1 MVCGVQ
7 YFKGGRRG
15 FMARIIHLIAGGAL
29 LVSASAVLGQATGQT
44 AAQNRSEQSASLAAG
59 TALNAE
65 LSHPLDS
72 KQAKPG
78 DAVAAQTTE
87 AVKVD
92 GKIVIPNNTKLVGH
106 VTRASARAKG
116 DAASVLAMQFDRA
129 VLKDGRQMPLQV
141 TLQAMA
147 ADQGTPAVSGDDLQP
162 MGNIEGGAAEAGA
175 VGNRGTVGGVGS
187 TVGGAAS
194 GAASTVPRTVEQNGP
209 VNSTAGAAKR
219 AGQAAGGLSSSGE
232 LKPTS
237 RGVYGLNGITLNANA
252 ANSTDGALIVAA
264 GKNVH
269 LDSGTRLLLVTQAT
283 TSASAQR

>member
-1 MVCGVQ
+1 M
-7 YFKGGRRG
+7 
-15 FMARIIHLIAGGAL
+15 HLIATGAL
-29 LVSASAVLGQATGQT
+29 LTSASVVFGQAAGQT
-44 AAQNRSEQSASLAAG
+44 ATQNHSERSASLAAG
-59 TALNAE
+59 TALNAQ
-65 LSHPLDS
+65 LSRPLDS
-72 KQAKPG
+72 KRAKAG
-78 DAVAAQTTE
+78 DVVAAQTTE

-106 VTRASARAKG
+106 VTRANARAKG
-116 DAASVLAMQFDRA
+116 DADSVLAMQFDRA
-129 VLKDGRQMPLQV
+129 VLKDGREMPLQV

-147 ADQGTPAVSGDDLQP
+147 ADQGTPAVGGDDLQP

-175 VGNRGTVGGVGS
+175 AGSRGAAGGVGS

-194 GAASTVPRTVEQNGP
+194 GAASTVPRTVEQNGT
-209 VNSTAGAAKR
+209 VNSTVGAAR
-219 AGQAAGGLSSSGE
+219 GATGQAAGGLNSSGE

-237 RGVYGLNGITLNANA
+237 RGVYGLNGITLSANA

-283 TSASAQR
+283 TSTSAQR

>member
-1 MVCGVQ
+1 
-7 YFKGGRRG
+7 
-15 FMARIIHLIAGGAL
+15 MARIIHLIAAGAL
-29 LVSASAVLGQATGQT
+29 LVSPSAVFGQASGQT
-44 AAQNRSEQSASLAAG
+44 AAQNHSEQSASLAAG
-59 TALNAE
+59 TTLNAQ
-65 LSHPLDS
+65 LSHTLDS
-72 KQAKPG
+72 KKAKPG
-78 DAVAAQTTE
+78 DVVTAQTTE

-116 DAASVLAMQFDRA
+116 DANSVLAVQFERA
-129 VLKDGRQMPLQV
+129 VLKDGHEMPLQV

-175 VGNRGTVGGVGS
+175 AGNRGTVGGVGS

-194 GAASTVPRTVEQNGP
+194 GAASTVPRTVEQNGA
-209 VNSTAGAAKR
+209 VNSTVGAAR
-219 AGQAAGGLSSSGE
+219 GASGQVAGGLNSSGE

-237 RGVYGLNGITLNANA
+237 RGVYGLNGITLSANA

-283 TSASAQR
+283 TSTSAQR

>member
-1 MVCGVQ
+1 
-7 YFKGGRRG
+7 
-15 FMARIIHLIAGGAL
+15 MARLIHLIAAGAFL
-29 LVSASAVLGQATGQT
+29 ASASAVFGQATGQSAT
-44 AAQNRSEQSASLAAG
+44 QNHSERSASLAAG

-65 LSHPLDS
+65 LSRPLDS
-72 KQAKPG
+72 KKAKPG
-78 DAVAAQTTE
+78 DVVAAQTTE

-92 GKIVIPNNTKLVGH
+92 GKVVIPSNTKLVGH

-116 DAASVLAMQFDRA
+116 DADSVLAMQFDRV
-129 VLKDGRQMPLQV
+129 VLKDGREMPLQV

-162 MGNIEGGAAEAGA
+162 MGNIEGGAAEAGS
-175 VGNRGTVGGVGS
+175 RGTVGGVGS

-194 GAASTVPRTVEQNGP
+194 GAASTVPRTVEQDGT
-209 VNSTAGAAKR
+209 VNSSAGVAKG
-219 AGQAAGGLSSSGE
+219 AGQSAGGLNSSGE

-252 ANSTDGALIVAA
+252 ANSTNGSLIVAA

-283 TSASAQR
+283 TSVSAQR

>member
-1 MVCGVQ
+1 
-7 YFKGGRRG
+7 
-15 FMARIIHLIAGGAL
+15 MARLIHLIAAGAF
-29 LVSASAVLGQATGQT
+29 LVSASAVFGQGTGRT
-44 AAQNRSEQSASLAAG
+44 TTQNHSEQFASLAAG

-65 LSHPLDS
+65 LSRPLDS
-72 KQAKPG
+72 KKAKPG
-78 DAVAAQTTE
+78 DVVAAQTTE

-92 GKIVIPNNTKLVGH
+92 GKVVIPSNTKLVGH

-116 DAASVLAMQFDRA
+116 DADSVLAMQFDRA
-129 VLKDGRQMPLQV
+129 VLKDGREMPLQV

-162 MGNIEGGAAEAGA
+162 MGNIEGGAAQAGA
-175 VGNRGTVGGVGS
+175 AGNRGTVGGAGT

-194 GAASTVPRTVEQNGP
+194 GAASTVPRTVEQNGT
-209 VNSTAGAAKR
+209 VNSTAGAAKG
-219 AGQAAGGLSSSGE
+219 AGQSAGGLNSSGE

-252 ANSTDGALIVAA
+252 ANSPNGALIVAA

-269 LDSGTRLLLVTQAT
+269 LDSGTRLLLVAQAT
-283 TSASAQR
+283 TSASTQR